1 MYSLHTIRVE
11 IRQLN
16 GHGGAK
22 VSALAD
28 VLLVPDH
35 FSDQLVPKLSRRD
48 RLDRFFRHRR
58 KAEARQRRNYQRER
72 VFGLGTVFRWLG
84 EWPDDVQKFQ
94 DRAGPA
100 VRKHKRQ
107 GMITFA
113 FNVVELDI
121 KAVYAG
127 HVLRVPV

>member
-1 MYSLHTIRVE
+1 LEHLFLYLSASAAAFLRKIAHCSIELVKPS
-11 IRQLN
+11 
-16 GHGGAK
+16 K

-28 VLLVPDH
+28 VLLVP
-35 FSDQLVPKLSRRD
+35 KLRRRD

-58 KAEARQRRNYQRER
+58 KAEARQRER
-72 VFGLGTVFRWLG
+72 VLGLGTVFRWLG

-107 GMITFA
+107 GVITFA

-121 KAVYAG
+121 EAATRAMYCG
-127 HVLRVPV
+127 